1 MEERIQM
8 VESEKTK
15 KEKPKLP
22 EKPPI
27 NTIYVRNQRTERD
40 EWVSENMSENKEKG
54 SKKQDLPKEPPKLP
68 KVPPIKTMPIRSRK
82 DKKEKIWRW
91 F

>member
-40 EWVSENMSENKEKG
+40 E
-54 SKKQDLPKEPPKLP
+54 
-68 KVPPIKTMPIRSRK
+68 
-82 DKKEKIWRW
+82 
-91 F
+91 